1 LEINSM
7 KLLIIF
13 SILFVFLLIP
23 IQNSFSELEI
33 STNTQVYSPE
43 HTLQVYGTG
52 LPGEN
57 LILRLFAP
65 DESITKFDQIQTDS
79 DGNFNHQLLT
89 WPVPSSGV
97 PFGTYTVEVLS
108 TEQNGLSKKIDIKFS
123 STTELIS
130 VAIEKQIDTIVFAPE
145 SGALHQSFRVF
156 IQTTRDGLN
165 IGNNPVTLLGNSMIH
180 LPDGSSLSL
189 KHYFKTLYAGVYYFD
204 FTPQQQGT
212 HIFQISVF
220 SDGVTS
226 KGFAATHVLSQNL
239 GGINKQIIKLNSIL
253 DDTSDELNTLKS
265 EINGFD
271 KTLLM
276 ASDKI
281 DSSTGSIA
289 ISVDSISEASSQL
302 NSLLFPIIASIG
314 IIVAL
319 QITIIA
325 RRR

>member
-1 LEINSM
+1 LKSLFFLSVLF
-7 KLLIIF
+7 LL
-13 SILFVFLLIP
+13 LLIP
-23 IQNSFSELEI
+23 IQDSFSELEI
-33 STNTQVYSPE
+33 STNSKVYSSE

-52 LPGEN
+52 LPEEN

-65 DESITKFDQIQTDS
+65 DESITKFEQIQTNS
-79 DGNFNHQLLT
+79 DGTFNHQLLT
-89 WPVPSSGV
+89 WPDPSSNV
-97 PFGTYTVEVLS
+97 PYGTYVVEVLS

-130 VAIEKQIDTIVFAPE
+130 VAVERQIDTVVFAPE
-145 SGALHQSFRVF
+145 TGAINQSFRVF

-165 IGNNPVTLLGNSMIH
+165 IGNDPSELLRNSQIH

-189 KHYFKTLYAGVYYFD
+189 KNSFKTLYAGVYYFD
-204 FTPQQQGT
+204 FTPRQEGT
-212 HIFQISVF
+212 HVFQIAVF
-220 SDGVTS
+220 NEGIAS

-239 GGINKQIIKLNSIL
+239 GGINKQISKLNSVL
-253 DDTSDELNTLKS
+253 DETSNELTTLKS
-265 EINGFD
+265 EIKGFD
-271 KTLLM
+271 NTLST
-276 ASDKI
+276 ASNNIDKSTI
-281 DSSTGSIA
+281 GISSSVKSIE
-289 ISVDSISEASSQL
+289 EASSQL

>member
-1 LEINSM
+1 M
-7 KLLIIF
+7 KLLVVL

-23 IQNSFSELEI
+23 IQDSFSELEL
-33 STNTQVYSPE
+33 STNSKVYSPE

-52 LPGEN
+52 LPEEN

-65 DESITKFDQIQTDS
+65 DESITKFEQIQTEP
-79 DGNFNHQLLT
+79 DGSFNHQLLT
-89 WPVPSSGV
+89 WPIPSSGT
-97 PFGTYTVEVLS
+97 PYGTYVVEVLS
-108 TEQNGLSKKIDIKFS
+108 TEQNGLSKKIDITFS

-130 VAIEKQIDTIVFAPE
+130 VVVERDIDTVVFAPE
-145 SGALHQSFRVF
+145 TGALNQSFRVF
-156 IQTTRDGLN
+156 VQTTRDGLN
-165 IGNNPVTLLGNSMIH
+165 IGNEPSLLLGNSMIH

-189 KHYFKTLYAGVYYFD
+189 KNYFKTLYAGVYYFD
-204 FTPQQQGT
+204 FTPRQQGT
-212 HIFQISVF
+212 FVFQISVF
-220 SDGVTS
+220 NEGVTS

-239 GGINKQIIKLNSIL
+239 GGINKQITKLNSVL
-253 DDTSDELNTLKS
+253 DETSNELNILKS
-265 EINGFD
+265 EIEGFD
-271 KTLLM
+271 TTLLT

-281 DSSTGSIA
+281 DKSTGD
-289 ISVDSISEASSQL
+289 ISESVEVISEASSQL

>member
-1 LEINSM
+1 M
-7 KLLIIF
+7 KFLILL
-13 SILFVFLLIP
+13 SILFLLIP
-23 IQNSFSELEI
+23 IHDSFSELEM
-33 STNTQVYSPE
+33 STNSKVYSTE

-57 LILRLFAP
+57 LILRLFGP

-79 DGNFNHQLLT
+79 DGHFNHQLLT
-89 WPVPSSGV
+89 WPSPSSGT
-97 PFGTYTVEVLS
+97 PYGTYVVEVLS
-108 TEQNGLSKKIDIKFS
+108 TEQKGLSKKIDIKFS

-130 VAIEKQIDTIVFAPE
+130 VAVERQIDTIVFAPE
-145 SGALHQSFRVF
+145 TGALNQSFRVF

-165 IGNNPVTLLGNSMIH
+165 IGNDPTKLLGNSMIH

-189 KHYFKTLYAGVYYFD
+189 KNSFKTLYAGVYYFD
-204 FTPQQQGT
+204 FTPRQEGT
-212 HIFQISVF
+212 HVFQISVF
-220 SDGVTS
+220 NEGVSS

-239 GGINKQIIKLNSIL
+239 GGINKEIIKLNSIL
-253 DDTSDELNTLKS
+253 GETSNQLDVLKS
-265 EINGFD
+265 EIAGFD
-271 KTLLM
+271 TTLLQ
-276 ASDKI
+276 ASEKI
-281 DSSTGSIA
+281 DKSTGT
-289 ISVDSISEASSQL
+289 ISTSVQSISEASSQL

>member
-1 LEINSM
+1 M
-7 KLLIIF
+7 KLLF
-13 SILFVFLLIP
+13 LLSIVFVFLLIP

-33 STNTQVYSPE
+33 STNTKVYSPE
-43 HTLQVYGTG
+43 HSLQVYGEG

-65 DESITKFDQIQTDS
+65 DESITKFEQIQTNS
-79 DGNFNHQLLT
+79 DGTFNHQLLT
-89 WPVPSSGV
+89 WPTPSSSV
-97 PFGTYTVEVLS
+97 PYGTYVVEVLS

-130 VAIEKQIDTIVFAPE
+130 VAVERQIDTVVFAPE
-145 SGALHQSFRVF
+145 TGALNQSLRVF

-165 IGNNPVTLLGNSMIH
+165 IGNDPSKLLGNSVIH

-189 KHYFKTLYAGVYYFD
+189 KNSFNTLYAGLYYFD
-204 FTPQQQGT
+204 FTPRQQGT

-220 SDGVTS
+220 NEGVAS

-239 GGINKQIIKLNSIL
+239 GGINKQISKLNSVL
-253 DDTSDELNTLKS
+253 DETSNELDVLKS
-265 EINGFD
+265 EIAGFD
-271 KTLLM
+271 ETLLT
-276 ASDKI
+276 ASNNINESTDNI
-281 DSSTGSIA
+281 SSSVKSIE
-289 ISVDSISEASSQL
+289 EASSQL

-314 IIVAL
+314 LIVAL

-325 RRR
+325 RRK

>member
-1 LEINSM
+1 M
-7 KLLIIF
+7 KLLVIL

-23 IQNSFSELEI
+23 IQDSFSELEL
-33 STNTQVYSPE
+33 STNSKVYSPE

-65 DESITKFDQIQTDS
+65 DESITKFEQIQTEP
-79 DGNFNHQLLT
+79 DGSFNYQLLT
-89 WPVPSSGV
+89 WPLPSSGT
-97 PFGTYTVEVLS
+97 PYGTYVVEVLS
-108 TEQNGLSKKIDIKFS
+108 TEQHGLSKKIDIAFS
-123 STTELIS
+123 STTDLIS
-130 VAIEKQIDTIVFAPE
+130 VVVERDIDTVVFAPE
-145 SGALHQSFRVF
+145 TGALNQSFRVF
-156 IQTTRDGLN
+156 VQTTRDGLN
-165 IGNNPVTLLGNSMIH
+165 IGNEPSLLLGNSMIH

-189 KHYFKTLYAGVYYFD
+189 KNYFKTLYAGVYYFD
-204 FTPQQQGT
+204 FTPRQQGT
-212 HIFQISVF
+212 FVFQISVF
-220 SDGVTS
+220 NEGVTS

-239 GGINKQIIKLNSIL
+239 GGINKQITKLNSVL
-253 DDTSDELNTLKS
+253 DETSNELNILKS
-265 EINGFD
+265 EIEGFD
-271 KTLLM
+271 VTLLT

-281 DSSTGSIA
+281 DKSTGD
-289 ISVDSISEASSQL
+289 ISESVKVISEASSQL